1 MSGLNAMG
9 WAADWATFVDM
20 GGRGG
25 YVWGSVLVVLAL
37 LGAEGLQLVLRRR
50 AALRQLRDMLA
61 AEAAEAA
68 AGGMP

>member
-37 LGAEGLQLVLRRR
+37 LGAEGVQLVLRRR
-50 AALRQLRDMLA
+50 AALRQLRDTLA
-61 AEAAEAA
+61 AEAAE
-68 AGGMP
+68 GVTP

>member
-9 WAADWATFVDM
+9 WAADWAMFVDM

-37 LGAEGLQLVLRRR
+37 LGAEVLQLVLRRR
-50 AALRQLRDMLA
+50 AALRQSRDMLA
-61 AEAAEAA
+61 AEAAE
-68 AGGMP
+68 GVTP

>member
-50 AALRQLRDMLA
+50 AAQRQLRGTLD
-61 AEAAEAA
+61 AEAAEGAA
-68 AGGMP
+68 P

>member
-1 MSGLNAMG
+1 MSGLNAIG

-37 LGAEGLQLVLRRR
+37 LGAEGVQLVLRRR
-50 AALRQLRDMLA
+50 AALRQSRDMLD
-61 AEAAEAA
+61 AEAAEGAT
-68 AGGMP
+68 P

>member
-1 MSGLNAMG
+1 MSGLNAVG

-50 AALRQLRDMLA
+50 AALRQLHQSRDMLA
-61 AEAAEAA
+61 AEAAEGAT
-68 AGGMP
+68 P

>member
-50 AALRQLRDMLA
+50 AALRQLRGTLD
-61 AEAAEAA
+61 AEAAEGAA
-68 AGGMP
+68 P

>member
-1 MSGLNAMG
+1 MSGLNAIG

-37 LGAEGLQLVLRRR
+37 LGAEGVQLVLRRR
-50 AALRQLRDMLA
+50 AALRQLRDTLA
-61 AEAAEAA
+61 AEAAEGAA
-68 AGGMP
+68 P